1 MSHSTHG
8 DACRY
13 SNWDITQEG
22 PMTSRRENN
31 KQRAT
36 HMRVLES
43 LEEVVK
49 SHPAG
54 AHLRT
59 ARPEVDPHQPLR
71 AVAAPASNVIDIRSR
86 FALTATNNHTP
97 NDAA

>member
-1 MSHSTHG
+1 
-8 DACRY
+8 
-13 SNWDITQEG
+13 
-22 PMTSRRENN
+22 MTSRRDNN

-43 LEEVVK
+43 LDEVI
-49 SHPAG
+49 SAHPAG
-54 AHLRT
+54 SHLRT

-71 AVAAPASNVIDIRSR
+71 AVAAAGHNVIDIRSR
-86 FALTATNNHTP
+86 FALTATNSNTP

>member
-1 MSHSTHG
+1 M
-8 DACRY
+8 
-13 SNWDITQEG
+13 
-22 PMTSRRENN
+22 PSRRDNS

-43 LEEVVK
+43 LDAVI
-49 SHPAG
+49 SAHPAG
-54 AHLRT
+54 SHLRT

-71 AVAAPASNVIDIRSR
+71 AVAAEGNNVIDLRSR
-86 FALTATNNHTP
+86 FAMARSHTPTTP

>member
-1 MSHSTHG
+1 
-8 DACRY
+8 
-13 SNWDITQEG
+13 
-22 PMTSRRENN
+22 MTSRRDNN

-43 LEEVVK
+43 LDEVIK

-54 AHLRT
+54 SHLRT

-71 AVAAPASNVIDIRSR
+71 SVTTTASNVVDIRSR
-86 FALTATNNHTP
+86 FALTATNSHTP